1 MKTNNPTPKCPY
13 CGAEMYVG
21 EPAARILPGWGTNR
35 RYCVCGV
42 CGSRSPVV
50 HCLSDEPAI
59 AAAMR
64 RYVEPNR
71 VLSWEDMWFRRPTDD
86 ERKAVRWEDD

>member
-1 MKTNNPTPKCPY
+1 VNCPW
-13 CGAEMYVG
+13 CGAEMVMRDEGAWAYMMCSNFDCEAEAPV
-21 EPAARILPGWGTNR
+21 R
-35 RYCVCGV
+35 RTVEEA
-42 CGSRSPVV
+42 
-50 HCLSDEPAI
+50 H